1 MQMLSLLAILGLPT
15 DPAAALRQ
23 VDAGAAALQN
33 VRYVA
38 SRTTDQGQIHA
49 EERWVFAGEA
59 GGRFRVDYV
68 GDTPRQVA
76 CDGRVL
82 WDYIPSMHAAQR
94 VNLVAMSD
102 EERARILGGVLSRV
116 SIPGLRTGLDASGMS
131 NVTWGEDGTV
141 NGRPVRTVIATNDKG
156 GKLTFTLDAAEGY
169 LVSSRIEENGVFVV
183 STEGAEFKE
192 VAPDVW
198 VPSRVI
204 STSPAPGGKVRVEIQ
219 LIQLVIGDDLP
230 DQLFSL
236 SLDPSVQ
243 VRELP

>member
-1 MQMLSLLAILGLPT
+1 MGTLGLVALLALPA
-15 DPAAALRQ
+15 DPAAALAE
-23 VDAGAAALQN
+23 VDARARALES

-38 SRTTDQGQIHA
+38 NRTTDQGQIHA
-49 EERWVFAGEA
+49 EERWVFASEP
-59 GGRFRVDYV
+59 GGKFRVDYV

-94 VNLVAMSD
+94 IELSAMPKEQAAS
-102 EERARILGGVLSRV
+102 ILAGVLDRV
-116 SIPGLRTGLDASGMS
+116 TIPGLRTGWQASGMGTI
-131 NVTWGEDGTV
+131 VWGEDSTV
-141 NGRPVRTVIATNDKG
+141 NGRPARTVIVTDERG
-156 GKLTFTLDAAEGY
+156 GRLSFTLDVAEGY
-169 LVSSRIEENGVFVV
+169 LISSKIEDQGVFVV
-183 STEGAEFKE
+183 SVEGADFRE

-204 STSPAPGGKVRVEIQ
+204 STSPAPGGKVRVEVQ

-243 VRELP
+243 VRRLP